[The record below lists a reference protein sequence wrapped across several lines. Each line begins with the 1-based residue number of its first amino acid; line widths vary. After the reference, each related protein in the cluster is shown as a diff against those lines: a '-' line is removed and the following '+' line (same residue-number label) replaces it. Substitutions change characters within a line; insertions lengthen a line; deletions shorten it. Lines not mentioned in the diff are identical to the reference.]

1 MATLIKIGNSQGIRI
16 PKAII
21 NQARLEDKQL
31 EFKIIDDGL
40 LIQTVKKNRE
50 GWKEQ
55 FDKALKSRESSE
67 VDQEWLD
74 APLVDEEDWEWQ
86 KRIDLT

>member
-40 LIQTVKKNRE
+40 LIQPVKKNRE

-55 FDKALKSRESSE
+55 FDKALKSRKAGKA
-67 VDQEWLD
+67 DQEWLD
-74 APLVDEEDWEWQ
+74 APLVAEEDWEW
-86 KRIDLT
+86 

>member
-1 MATLIKIGNSQGIRI
+1 MTTLIRIGNSQGIRI

-21 NQARLEDKQL
+21 AQARLEDKQL

-40 LIQTVKKNRE
+40 LIQPVKKNRE

-55 FDKALKSRESSE
+55 FDKALKAQESGE
-67 VDQEWLD
+67 ADQEWLD
-74 APLVDEEDWEWQ
+74 APLVDDEDWEW
-86 KRIDLT
+86 